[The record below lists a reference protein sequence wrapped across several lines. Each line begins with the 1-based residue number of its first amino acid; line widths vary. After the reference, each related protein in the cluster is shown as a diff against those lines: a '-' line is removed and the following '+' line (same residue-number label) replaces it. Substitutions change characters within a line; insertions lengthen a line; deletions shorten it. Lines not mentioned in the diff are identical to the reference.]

1 MFLGGVIP
9 QPNMSLLTGSFK
21 VFIGF
26 PSPSTLQRFS
36 SLSKG
41 CLWYPKHVPKSS
53 KTLVLYI
60 LLHWSHSW
68 IFSSIVILISTFLTL
83 HNHLL
88 WSHSFGLIWPKV
100 KDKLAWSS
108 HHSHCLVSALPF
120 NNHVWFSSSSP
131 FCSVVSTLHLNLTH
145 CGTYQFPNLIRFP
158 PPTLR
163 PVKLVCHVVIAW
175 SILFTIEIYMVYIIS
190 ILDGTFAWYGKM
202 YIETKFLG
210 VAYVVKICLIWQ

>member
-9 QPNMSLLTGSFK
+9 QPKMSLLTGSFK

-26 PSPSTLQRFS
+26 PSPSTLQQFS

-68 IFSSIVILISTFLTL
+68 IFSSIVILISNFLTL

-108 HHSHCLVSALPF
+108 HRSHCLVSALPF

-131 FCSVVSTLHLNLTH
+131 FCSVVSTLHLNVTH

-158 PPTLR
+158 PYSQT
-163 PVKLVCHVVIAW
+163 C
-175 SILFTIEIYMVYIIS
+175 
-190 ILDGTFAWYGKM
+190 
-202 YIETKFLG
+202 
-210 VAYVVKICLIWQ
+210 